1 MQPAGLVTLTMREL
15 DRLKVIQAIVE
26 TGLKPGRAAERLGLS
41 VRQVER
47 LVLRYRES
55 GAAGLASRKR
65 GFPGNRKLDDG
76 IALRALTIIRERYAD
91 FGPTLACEKLWECHG
106 IRLAKETVCKL
117 MTDAGLW
124 IPRRQRPPKVYQ
136 PRARRAC
143 LGELVQIDGSEHRWF
158 EARAPQCMLLVY
170 VDDATSRLMML
181 HFTATESTFRY
192 FEATR
197 AYLERHGKPVAFYS
211 DKASV
216 FRSTTASKTGRSVTH
231 FGRAMYEL
239 NIDTFCA
246 NSSSAKGRV
255 ERAHLTLQDRL
266 VKELRLRGINTVADA
281 NAYAPSFMAAY
292 NARFA
297 KPPRSA
303 FDAHRPQRDDEDLDQ
318 LLTWREAR
326 RVSKS
331 LTVLYDRVLYLLD
344 DTPAN
349 RKLIHRY
356 IDVWEYPD
364 GRIEIR
370 ADGVVLSCRQYDK
383 LAEVDQ
389 GAVIDHKRLSDAL
402 QVAEAIQAQRDNRRA
417 SGSPS
422 RTNRGIEV
430 RQSCSILVTQ
440 SRTVVCQVRAGRAEG
455 QRRAIPAL
463 TPLANQCE
471 QIGTRSDVGSREP
484 RNELGSNRPSSA
496 CSGCD
501 VSTTLAALRALLR
514 VWRAMRARI
523 SRRAP
528 PWTLLRI

>member
-1 MQPAGLVTLTMREL
+1 MSMREL
-15 DRLKVIQAIVE
+15 DRLKVVE
-26 TGLKPGRAAERLGLS
+26 AVIEQRLMPWRAAERLGIS
-41 VRQVER
+41 RRQIER
-47 LVLRYRES
+47 LVARYR
-55 GAAGLASRKR
+55 AAGPGGLVSQRRGHASNHQLPQDLAH
-65 GFPGNRKLDDG
+65 
-76 IALRALTIIRERYAD
+76 RALSLIRERYAD

-106 IRLAKETVCKL
+106 LQLSRETVRRL

-143 LGELVQIDGSEHRWF
+143 LGELIQIDGSDHRWF
-158 EARAPQCMLLVY
+158 EERAPACTLLVY
-170 VDDATSRLMML
+170 VDDATSRLMHL
-181 HFTATESTFRY
+181 HFTATESTFSY

-211 DKASV
+211 DKYSV
-216 FRSTTASKTGRSVTH
+216 FRSPTAGKTGSSVTQ

-266 VKELRLRGINTVADA
+266 VKEMRLRGISTVADA
-281 NAYAPSFMAAY
+281 NAYAPSFIAMY

-297 KPPRSA
+297 KPPRSD
-303 FDAHRPQRDDEDLDQ
+303 FNAHRPLRDDENLDR
-318 LLTWREAR
+318 LMTWRETR

-344 DTPAN
+344 DTLES

-370 ADGVVLSCRQYDK
+370 ADGEVLRCRLYDK

-389 GAVIDHKRLSDAL
+389 GAIIEHKRLSHAL
-402 QVAEAIQAQRDNRRA
+402 QVAEAIQAQRDN
-417 SGSPS
+417 G
-422 RTNRGIEV
+422 GV
-430 RQSCSILVTQ
+430 
-440 SRTVVCQVRAGRAEG
+440 
-455 QRRAIPAL
+455 
-463 TPLANQCE
+463 
-471 QIGTRSDVGSREP
+471 
-484 RNELGSNRPSSA
+484 
-496 CSGCD
+496 
-501 VSTTLAALRALLR
+501 
-514 VWRAMRARI
+514 RI
-523 SRRAP
+523 SVFKAG
-528 PWTLLRI
+528 